1 MSYSIQNQWVIAT
14 FKTEGAELT
23 SLKCRDLD
31 IEYLW
36 SGDATYW
43 GRHAPVLFPIVG
55 RLKDDSYHYQGQTYH
70 MSQHGFARDK
80 EFQVTEVG
88 DEFIRFSLSADEE
101 TLAVYPFRFK
111 LEIEYRLE
119 QNQLICSYHVTNEG
133 ETEMF
138 YSVGG
143 HPAFNVPID
152 GQGSFADYYLDFYPM
167 KSRLLLPLQGA
178 YVDEDAVTLGQTNT
192 RIAIQR
198 ELFKQDALIYQT
210 TGENSFSIRSDKTD
224 RAVTV
229 MFDNMDFVG
238 IWSPYPKEAPFVCI
252 EPWQGIAD
260 TVTSNGN
267 LEEKKGIQRLTPQAS
282 QVNSYTIRLD

>member
-23 SLKCRDLD
+23 SLKRRDLD

-119 QNQLICSYHVTNEG
+119 QNQLICSYHVSNEG

-178 YVDEDAVTLGQTNT
+178 YIDEDAVTLGQTNT

-198 ELFKQDALIYQT
+198 ELFKQDGLIYQT